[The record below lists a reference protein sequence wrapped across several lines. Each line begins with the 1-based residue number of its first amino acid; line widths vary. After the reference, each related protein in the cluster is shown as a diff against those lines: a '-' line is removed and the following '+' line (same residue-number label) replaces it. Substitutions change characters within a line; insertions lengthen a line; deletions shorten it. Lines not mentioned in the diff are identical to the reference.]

1 MRVLC
6 MYQTLKLYLKT
17 KQNWKC
23 HEVSKSIAVYNF
35 IQLKIKKEII
45 AHFVSNRIFV
55 NHIDKSILHRN
66 LCRYVLHFF
75 HCTF

>member
-1 MRVLC
+1 MILQTSVLNLESFHQQKYLIKYCNMRVLC

-35 IQLKIKKEII
+35 IQLKIKKKLL
-45 AHFVSNRIFV
+45 
-55 NHIDKSILHRN
+55 HISLATEY
-66 LCRYVLHFF
+66 L
-75 HCTF
+75 